1 MSAALEQILAATR
14 ARYAEPQRHYH
25 DLSHLDALLGLF
37 ERHKPALHDAEAV
50 RLAIYYHD
58 AVYQP
63 ERSDNETASA
73 QLLRDELQ
81 GLVGPV
87 TLDRAG
93 ALILATRTH
102 HVPPG
107 CEVEL
112 AADCGL
118 FLDMDVS
125 VLGAEAEV
133 FDRYEA
139 GIAAEYRPFY
149 EAEAYRQGRLKVL
162 QHFLARD
169 RIYVSEAFAALEA
182 PARANLARSVA
193 ALIPSPAP
201 RERVGPAQREGEG
214 SAASPAEGRLRAS
227 PSSGSLRSPPSPAVQ
242 EKGVPARWLTIV
254 GIGEDGLSGLG
265 AESRAAIDTA
275 DTLVGGD
282 RHLAMIP
289 PGAAERVAWAK
300 PFETGLAALL
310 ERRGRPVVVLASGDP
325 MSYGVGAT
333 LARSV
338 PVGEMRVLTAP
349 GAFSLAAARLG
360 WALQRVTTLS
370 LHGRPLD
377 RLAWHLA
384 PGARLL
390 ALTENGAAPA
400 EIARW
405 LAARGWGP
413 SRLTVLEKLGG
424 PGEVVTEAV
433 ADAFSDQVFADLNTL
448 AIECRASPS
457 TPIWSRL
464 AGLPDEAFRHDGQL
478 TKRAVRAATLAA
490 LAPSGAETLWDV
502 GAGCGSIAIEWLRA
516 LEHGRAV
523 AIERDPTRCALIAA
537 NATSLGVPDLR
548 IVEGA
553 APAALAGLPAPDAIF
568 IGGGVDGPL
577 LETCYAALNPGGR
590 LVANAV
596 TIEGETSLYAF
607 RQIQGGELSRLA
619 IARAEP
625 LGGHLGWRAAAPVTQ
640 LFCRKDG
647 P

>member
-1 MSAALEQILAATR
+1 VSAALEQMLAATR

-37 ERHKPALHDAEAV
+37 ERHKAALHDAEAV

-58 AVYQP
+58 AVYLP
-63 ERSDNETASA
+63 ERADNETASA

-87 TLDRAG
+87 TLDRAA
-93 ALILATRTH
+93 ALILATRSH

-107 CEVEL
+107 GEAEL

-139 GIAAEYRPFY
+139 GIAAEYGPHY
-149 EAEAYRQGRLKVL
+149 DAEAYRTGRAEVL

-169 RIYVSEAFAALEA
+169 RIYVTDAFAALEE
-182 PARANLARSVA
+182 PARANLARSLQ

-201 RERVGPAQREGEG
+201 REGGTACDAQ
-214 SAASPAEGRLRAS
+214 GRLRAS
-227 PSSGSLRSPPSPAVQ
+227 PSSGSLRSPPSPAMQ
-242 EKGVPARWLTIV
+242 EKGRWLTVI
-254 GIGEDGLSGLG
+254 GIGEDGWSGLSEE
-265 AESRAAIDTA
+265 ARAAIDTA
-275 DTLVGGD
+275 EFMVGGE

-289 PGAAERVAWAK
+289 PSKADRLPWAT
-300 PFETGLAALL
+300 PFATGLEALL
-310 ERRGRPVVVLASGDP
+310 ARRGRPTVVLASGDP

-333 LARSV
+333 LARAI
-338 PVGEMRVLTAP
+338 PIDDMRVLPAP
-349 GAFSLAAARLG
+349 GAFSLAASRLG
-360 WALQRVTTLS
+360 WPLQRVATLS

-377 RLAWHLA
+377 RLAWHLG
-384 PGARLL
+384 PKARLL
-390 ALTENGAAPA
+390 ALTENGLAPA
-400 EIARW
+400 AIARW
-405 LAARGWGP
+405 LVSRGWGP
-413 SRLTVLEKLGG
+413 SRLIVLERLGG
-424 PGEVVTEAV
+424 PGEALTEAT
-433 ADAFSDQVFADLNTL
+433 ADAFPDQGFADLNTL
-448 AIECRASPS
+448 AIECRPAPG

-516 LEHGRAV
+516 LEHGQAV
-523 AIERDPTRCALIAA
+523 AIERDPARCALIAA
-537 NATSLGVPDLR
+537 NAARLGVPDLR
-548 IVEGA
+548 IVEGE

-577 LETCYAALNPGGR
+577 LETCYAALTPGGR

-607 RQIQGGELSRLA
+607 RQIHGGELSRLA
-619 IARAEP
+619 MSRAEP

-640 LFCRKDG
+640 LSSRKDA

>member
-25 DLSHLDALLGLF
+25 GLAHLDALLGLF
-37 ERHKPALHDAEAV
+37 EQHKPALNDAEAV

-58 AVYQP
+58 AIYQP
-63 ERSDNETASA
+63 DRSDNETASA

-87 TLDRAG
+87 TLDRAA
-93 ALILATRTH
+93 ALILATRSH
-102 HVPPG
+102 QIPPTG
-107 CEVEL
+107 DAGL
-112 AADCGL
+112 AADCAV

-125 VLGAEAEV
+125 VLGAETAI

-149 EAEAYRQGRLKVL
+149 EAEPYRQGRTKVL
-162 QHFLARD
+162 QQFLARD
-169 RIYVSEAFAALEA
+169 RIYVSDAFAALEA
-182 PARANLARSVA
+182 PARANLARSIA
-193 ALIPSPAP
+193 ALSPSPAP
-201 RERVGPAQREGEG
+201 REREGPNASRWEGAG
-214 SAASPAEGRLRAS
+214 VSAHAIAERLRAS
-227 PSSGSLRSPPSPAVQ
+227 PSSGSLRSPPSPAMQ
-242 EKGVPARWLTIV
+242 EKGIWLTIV
-254 GIGEDGLSGLG
+254 GLGEDGLSGLG
-265 AESRAAIDTA
+265 AEARAAIETA
-275 DTLVGGD
+275 EFLVGGE

-289 PGAAERVAWAK
+289 PGRADRIAWGS
-300 PFETGLAALL
+300 PFEAGLQALL
-310 ERRGRPVVVLASGDP
+310 ARRGRRTVVLASGDP

-333 LARSV
+333 LARAV
-338 PVGEMRVLTAP
+338 PVDEMRVLSAP

-360 WALQRVTTLS
+360 WPLQKIATLS

-377 RLAWHLA
+377 RLAWYLA

-390 ALTENGAAPA
+390 ALTENSAAPG

-405 LAARGWGP
+405 LVARGWGP
-413 SRLTVLEKLGG
+413 SRVTVLERLGG
-424 PGEVVTEAV
+424 PGEALTEATAV
-433 ADAFSDQVFADLNTL
+433 AFPEQDFADLNTL
-448 AIECRASPS
+448 AIECHPAPG
-457 TPIWSRL
+457 TPVWSRL
-464 AGLPDEAFRHDGQL
+464 AGLPDAAFRHDGQL
-478 TKRAVRAATLAA
+478 TKQDVRAATLAA
-490 LAPSGAETLWDV
+490 LAPAGTELLWDV

-516 LEHGRAV
+516 LEHGKAV
-523 AIERDPTRCALIAA
+523 AIERDPTRCGLISA
-537 NATSLGVPDLR
+537 NAAALGVPDLR

-568 IGGGVDGPL
+568 IGGGVDGAL
-577 LETCYAALNPGGR
+577 LETCYAALSPGGR

-607 RQIQGGELSRLA
+607 RQTHGGELSRLA

-625 LGGHLGWRAAAPVTQ
+625 LGGHLFWRAAAPVTQ
-640 LFCRKDG
+640 LLVRKAA

>member
-1 MSAALEQILAATR
+1 VSAALEQILAATR

-25 DLSHLDALLGLF
+25 GLSHLDALLGLF
-37 ERHKPALHDAEAV
+37 ERHKAALHDAEAV

-58 AVYQP
+58 SVYQP

-102 HVPPG
+102 HVPQG
-107 CEVEL
+107 GEAEL

-118 FLDMDVS
+118 FLDMDVA
-125 VLGAEAEV
+125 VLGGEADV

-149 EAEAYRQGRLKVL
+149 EAEAYRQGRLEVL
-162 QHFLARD
+162 RHFLARE
-169 RIYVSEAFAALEA
+169 RIYVSAAFAGFEQA
-182 PARANLARSVA
+182 ARANLARSIA
-193 ALIPSPAP
+193 ALKTPVGRASAPAF
-201 RERVGPAQREGEG
+201 PAKPEPAAALG
-214 SAASPAEGRLRAS
+214 SACGGKAGAEARPTGG
-227 PSSGSLRSPPSPAVQ
+227 SSANSV
-242 EKGVPARWLTIV
+242 ERWLTIV

-265 AESRAAIDTA
+265 AEARAAIDA
-275 DTLVGGD
+275 AETLVGGD

-289 PGAAERVAWAK
+289 PGTAERVVWAK

-310 ERRGRPVVVLASGDP
+310 DRRGRATVVLASGDP

-333 LARSV
+333 LARAV
-338 PVGEMRVLTAP
+338 AIGEMRVLPAP

-360 WALQRVTTLS
+360 WPLQLVATLS

-384 PGARLL
+384 PGGRLL
-390 ALTENGAAPA
+390 ALTENGRAPA
-400 EIARW
+400 EIAHW
-405 LAARGWGP
+405 LTARGWGP
-413 SRLTVLEKLGG
+413 SRLIVLEKLGG
-424 PGEVVTEAV
+424 PGEAATEAR
-433 ADAFSDQVFADLNTL
+433 ADAFPEQAFADLNTL
-448 AIECRASPS
+448 AIDCRAAPG
-457 TPIWSRL
+457 TPVWSRL

-478 TKRAVRAATLAA
+478 TKQAVRAATLAA
-490 LAPSGAETLWDV
+490 LAPSGAEILWDV

-516 LEHGRAV
+516 LEQGRAV
-523 AIERDPTRCALIAA
+523 AIERDPARCALIAG
-537 NATSLGVPDLR
+537 NATRLGVPDLR
-548 IVEGA
+548 IVEGV

-568 IGGGVDGPL
+568 IGGGVDGAL
-577 LETCYAALNPGGR
+577 LETCYAALTPGGR

-607 RQIQGGELSRLA
+607 QQIQGGELSRLA
-619 IARAEP
+619 MARAEP

-640 LFCRKDG
+640 LLCCKDA

>member
-1 MSAALEQILAATR
+1 VSAALEQILAATR

-25 DLSHLDALLGLF
+25 GLAHLDALLALF
-37 ERHKPALHDAEAV
+37 ERYQAALHDAEAV

-107 CEVEL
+107 GEAEL

-118 FLDMDVS
+118 FLDMDVA
-125 VLGAEAEV
+125 VLGAEADV

-139 GIAAEYRPFY
+139 GIASEYRPFY
-149 EAEAYRQGRLKVL
+149 EAEAYRRGRLKVL
-162 QHFLARD
+162 QHFLARE
-169 RIYVSEAFAALEA
+169 RIYVSEAFAALEERA
-182 PARANLARSVA
+182 KANLARSIA
-193 ALIPSPAP
+193 ALSPSPAP
-201 RERVGPAQREGEG
+201 RERKGEGEG
-214 SAASPAEGRLRAS
+214 RAASQAQGRSRAS
-227 PSSGSLRSPPSPAVQ
+227 PSSGSLRSPPSPAMQ
-242 EKGVPARWLTIV
+242 EKGISERWLTVI
-254 GIGEDGLSGLG
+254 GIGEDGLAGLG
-265 AESRAAIDTA
+265 AEARAAIDA
-275 DTLVGGD
+275 AETLVGGE

-289 PGAAERVAWAK
+289 PGAAERVVWAK
-300 PFETGLAALL
+300 PFDAGLAALL
-310 ERRGRPVVVLASGDP
+310 ERRGRSTVVIASGDP

-333 LARSV
+333 VARSV
-338 PVGEMRVLTAP
+338 PSAEMHVLPAP

-360 WALQRVTTLS
+360 WPLQRVATLS

-390 ALTENGAAPA
+390 ALTDNGAAPA

-405 LAARGWGP
+405 LTARGWGP
-413 SRLTVLEKLGG
+413 SRLTVLERLGG
-424 PGEVVTEAV
+424 PGEAVTEAR
-433 ADAFSDQVFADLNTL
+433 ADAFPDGEFADLNTL
-448 AIECRASPS
+448 AVDCRPAPG
-457 TPIWSRL
+457 TPVWSRL

-478 TKRAVRAATLAA
+478 TKREVRAATLAA
-490 LAPSGAETLWDV
+490 LAPSGSEILWDV

-523 AIERDPTRCALIAA
+523 AIERDPARCALIAA
-537 NATSLGVPDLR
+537 NATRLGVPDLH

-568 IGGGVDGPL
+568 IGGGVDGAL
-577 LETCYAALNPGGR
+577 LETCYAALTPGGR

-625 LGGHLGWRAAAPVTQ
+625 LGSHLGWRAAAPVTQ
-640 LFCRKDG
+640 LLCRKDA

>member
-1 MSAALEQILAATR
+1 MSAALDQILAATR

-25 DLSHLDALLGLF
+25 DLSHLDALLDLF
-37 ERHKPALHDAEAV
+37 ERYKPALHDAEAV

-58 AVYQP
+58 AVYLP

-102 HVPPG
+102 HVPPSG
-107 CEVEL
+107 EAEL
-112 AADCGL
+112 ASDCGL

-125 VLGAEAEV
+125 VLGAEAAV

-149 EAEAYRQGRLKVL
+149 EEEAYRQGRLKVL
-162 QHFLARD
+162 QHFQARD

-182 PARANLARSVA
+182 PARANLARSIA
-193 ALIPSPAP
+193 ALANSP
-201 RERVGPAQREGEG
+201 VGRASVPAFPPQAEPIGAASSGFAGKAGTEARPTG
-214 SAASPAEGRLRAS
+214 ASPAIG
-227 PSSGSLRSPPSPAVQ
+227 
-242 EKGVPARWLTIV
+242 RWLTII
-254 GIGEDGLSGLG
+254 GIGEDGLAGLG
-265 AESRAAIDTA
+265 AEARTAIDTA
-275 DTLVGGD
+275 ETLVGGD

-289 PGAAERVAWAK
+289 PGPAERVTWAK
-300 PFETGLAALL
+300 PFDAGLAALL
-310 ERRGRPVVVLASGDP
+310 DRRGRPVVVLASGDP

-333 LARSV
+333 LARAV
-338 PVGEMRVLTAP
+338 PIAEMRVLPAP

-360 WALQRVTTLS
+360 WPLQCVATLS

-400 EIARW
+400 AIARW
-405 LAARGWGP
+405 LVSRGWGP

-424 PGEVVTEAV
+424 PGEVVTETT
-433 ADAFSDQVFADLNTL
+433 ADSFPEQDFADLNTL
-448 AIECRASPS
+448 AIEGHPAFG
-457 TPIWSRL
+457 TPVWSRL
-464 AGLPDEAFRHDGQL
+464 AGLPDDAFRHDGQL

-490 LAPSGAETLWDV
+490 LAPSGSETLWDV

-516 LEHGRAV
+516 LEHGKAV
-523 AIERDPTRCALIAA
+523 AIERDPARCALIAA
-537 NATSLGVPDLR
+537 NAKQLGVPDLR

-553 APAALAGLPAPDAIF
+553 APAALAGLPAPDAVF
-568 IGGGVDGPL
+568 IGGGVDGSL
-577 LETCYAALNPGGR
+577 LETCYAALTPGGR

-607 RQIQGGELSRLA
+607 RQIHGGELSRLA
-619 IARAEP
+619 TSRAEP

-640 LFCRKDG
+640 LFCRKDA